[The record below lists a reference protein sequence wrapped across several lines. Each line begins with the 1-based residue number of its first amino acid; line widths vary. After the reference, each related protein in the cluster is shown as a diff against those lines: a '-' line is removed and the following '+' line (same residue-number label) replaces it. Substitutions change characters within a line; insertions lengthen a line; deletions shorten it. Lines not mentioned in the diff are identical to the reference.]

1 MRGRKKRKI
10 LLKIPHSTPTPDHSE
25 EDLDQ
30 EKTPMESTE
39 TTIPMTDDARIL
51 EESRNEKQYSDG
63 RQYYGKETEGN
74 FSCQQRCHDKNC
86 RSEVEIEVEKEAK
99 GETDG
104 NPKKNTTKGVIITE
118 HMKVS
123 TVLTMKALKNVKMY
137 S

>member
-1 MRGRKKRKI
+1 
-10 LLKIPHSTPTPDHSE
+10 
-25 EDLDQ
+25 
-30 EKTPMESTE
+30 
-39 TTIPMTDDARIL
+39 MTDDARIL
-51 EESRNEKQYSDG
+51 EEDHEMKNNILMEDNIMAKKLKGTSAANSDVMTKTAG
-63 RQYYGKETEGN
+63 V
-74 FSCQQRCHDKNC
+74 
-86 RSEVEIEVEKEAK
+86 EVEIEVEKEAK